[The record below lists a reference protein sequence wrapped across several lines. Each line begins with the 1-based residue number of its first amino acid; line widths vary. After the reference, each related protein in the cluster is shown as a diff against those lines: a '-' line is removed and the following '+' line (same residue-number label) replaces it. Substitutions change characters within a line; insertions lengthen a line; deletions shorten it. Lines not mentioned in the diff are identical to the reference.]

1 MNAWAVAL
9 GYRRADRLYR
19 RGAPGELLI
28 ASFRSPPAEWVLDFD
43 ATDDY
48 FVANPFR
55 LLLSSLASREIAQK

>member
-1 MNAWAVAL
+1 
-9 GYRRADRLYR
+9 
-19 RGAPGELLI
+19 
-28 ASFRSPPAEWVLDFD
+28 VLDFD